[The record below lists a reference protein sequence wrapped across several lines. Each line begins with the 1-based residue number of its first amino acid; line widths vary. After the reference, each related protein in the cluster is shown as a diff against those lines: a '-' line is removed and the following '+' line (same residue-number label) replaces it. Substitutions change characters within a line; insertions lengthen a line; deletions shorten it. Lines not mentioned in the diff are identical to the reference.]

1 MTRGIA
7 RTWLVRV
14 LVTLFTIHLSLFT
27 ANAQNEPEYRLELGA
42 GAGTVTYLGD
52 LNGNLFRDSQPWM
65 AALARY
71 KMNPRMA
78 FALSVGYGKIK
89 GNSDNADTWYP
100 MDRYEFNSEAVELGL
115 RYEYNFWPYGTGRE
129 YRGARRLTPFITIG
143 LGALYHG
150 DPGKGIT
157 ADIPLG
163 AGVKYKLGQRLN
175 LSAEWRM
182 HLALNDKLDG
192 LKDPYGIK
200 SSGLFKNTDCL
211 SIIQVSL
218 TYDLWEKCSTCHND
232 RD

>member
-1 MTRGIA
+1 MNSSVAGR
-7 RTWLVRV
+7 WPVRV
-14 LVTLFTIHLSLFT
+14 FLTLFAIHFSLLT
-27 ANAQNEPEYRLELGA
+27 ATAQDEPEYKLDLGA

-52 LNGNLFRDSQPWM
+52 LNSNLFRGAQPWL
-65 AALARY
+65 AAVARY

-78 FALSVGYGKIK
+78 LALTLGYGKMK
-89 GNSDNADTWYP
+89 GNSDNAGTWYSP
-100 MDRYEFNSEAVELGL
+100 ERYEFDSEAIELGM
-115 RYEYNFWPYGTGRE
+115 RYEYNFWSYGTGRE
-129 YRGARRLTPFITIG
+129 YRGAKRLTPFITLGIG
-143 LGALYHG
+143 GLYHG
-150 DPGKGIT
+150 GNDKGIT

-163 AGVKYKLGQRLN
+163 AGIKYKLAERLN

-182 HLALNDKLDG
+182 HLALGDKLDG

-232 RD
+232 RE